1 MTASVLDRVG
11 AAGVVPVIEI
21 EDAARAVS
29 LAATLADA
37 GLPAVEIT
45 LRTPAAISAIG
56 AIAGERPDV
65 LLGAGT
71 LLTPAEVRAA
81 SEAGATFGVSPGFD
95 AEVVATAAEVGLPIV
110 PGAITATEAQACL
123 RAGVRLLKFFPAV
136 SSGGLPAL
144 RNLAAPFRHRGI
156 AFMPTGG
163 ITEETLPEWLAR
175 SEVAAVGGSWLAP
188 RADVDAGDWEAIGE
202 RARRARAIV
211 EQVRGADATAGGSS
225 AGGAR

>member
-1 MTASVLDRVG
+1 MSASVLDQVR

-21 EDAARAVS
+21 EDAGRAVA
-29 LAATLADA
+29 LAAALADA

-45 LRTPAAISAIG
+45 LRTPAAIAAIG

-81 SEAGATFGVSPGFD
+81 KEAGATFGVSPGFD
-95 AEVVATAAEVGLPIV
+95 AEVVATAQEIGLPIV
-110 PGAITATEAQACL
+110 PGAVTATEVQACL
-123 RAGVRLLKFFPAV
+123 RAGLRVLKFFPAMT
-136 SSGGLPAL
+136 SGGLPSL

-156 AFMPTGG
+156 SFMPTGG
-163 ITEETLPEWLAR
+163 ITEQTLPEWLER

-188 RADVDAGDWEAIGE
+188 RSDVDAGDWEAIGE

-211 EQVRGADATAGGSS
+211 EA
-225 AGGAR
+225 AR